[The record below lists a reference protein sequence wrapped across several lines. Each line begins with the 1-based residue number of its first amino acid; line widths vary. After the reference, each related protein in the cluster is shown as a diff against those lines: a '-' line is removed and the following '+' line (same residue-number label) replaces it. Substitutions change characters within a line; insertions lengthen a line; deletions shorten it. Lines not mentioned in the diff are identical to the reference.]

1 MNRKCVSAL
10 PLLSH
15 LHSQTEIAGFGAAI
29 IFASLLLALPVRPL
43 SFQSRGELKLLHVTH
58 SGEREKKKGWAGG
71 RELHYTTKVEWHGS
85 RMRCISRCLITVEL
99 FKIEA
104 AAAAEYF

>member
-1 MNRKCVSAL
+1 MSA
-10 PLLSH
+10 PAPPPLSH

-29 IFASLLLALPVRPL
+29 IFASLLLALPVPPL
-43 SFQSRGELKLLHVTH
+43 SFQS
-58 SGEREKKKGWAGG
+58 SGGGAEVIACDTLGREKGG
-71 RELHYTTKVEWHGS
+71 GELHYTTKVECLGS

>member
-58 SGEREKKKGWAGG
+58 SGEREKKKDGRGG
-71 RELHYTTKVEWHGS
+71 ERIALHHKS
-85 RMRCISRCLITVEL
+85 RMAWEQDEMYLPLLNNSGII
-99 FKIEA
+99 
-104 AAAAEYF
+104 